1 MEKFLPVLRMCPLF
15 AQVAD
20 GDIPGMLGCLG
31 AVVREIRKGQYVLAE
46 GEPAIYVGILLEGS
60 AYVEK
65 QDFYGNRS
73 IVSRVARGDLFGES
87 FACAG
92 VAEMPVSVVAN
103 EDGKVMLIPCQR
115 ITVGCA
121 NACAHHSQMI
131 YNLLQIV
138 AVKNLEF
145 HQKLEIT
152 ANRTTREKLM
162 AYLQLQ
168 AKQQGSDTFTIPYD
182 RQGLADYLGVE
193 RSAMSAELSK
203 LRKDGV
209 IDFSRSKF
217 ILLK

>member
-1 MEKFLPVLRMCPLF
+1 MEKFLPVLKNCALF
-15 AQVAD
+15 AQID
-20 GDIPGMLGCLG
+20 DRDIPGMLNCLG
-31 AVVREIRKGQYVLAE
+31 AVIKTVKKNQYIMTE
-46 GEPAIYVGILLEGS
+46 GEPAFYVGILLAGS
-60 AYVEK
+60 AHVVK
-65 QDFYGNRS
+65 QDFYGNRT
-73 IVSRVARGDLFGES
+73 IVASVEPGALFAES

-92 VAEMPVSVVAN
+92 VAAMPVSVVAG
-103 EDGKVMLIPCQR
+103 EDSTVMLIPCQR

-152 ANRTTREKLM
+152 ANRTTREKLL

-168 AKQQGSDTFTIPYD
+168 AKEKGSNVFTIPYD

-193 RSAMSAELSK
+193 RSAMSAELGK
-203 LRKDGV
+203 LRADGV
-209 IDFSRSKF
+209 IDFSKSRF
-217 ILLK
+217 TLL

>member
-1 MEKFLPVLRMCPLF
+1 MEKYLPVLRNCALF
-15 AQVAD
+15 AQMD
-20 GDIPGMLGCLG
+20 DRDIPGMLNCLN
-31 AVVREIRKGQYVLAE
+31 AVVKTVKKNQYIMEE
-46 GEPAIYVGILLEGS
+46 GEPAFYVGILLTGS
-60 AYVEK
+60 VHVVK

-73 IVSRVARGDLFGES
+73 IVASVEPGDLFAES

-92 VAEMPVSVVAN
+92 VPAIPVSVVAD
-103 EDGKVMLIPCQR
+103 EDSTVMLIPCQR

-152 ANRTTREKLM
+152 ANRTTREKLL

-168 AKQQGSDTFTIPYD
+168 AKAKGSNAFTIPYD

-193 RSAMSAELSK
+193 RSAMSAELGK
-203 LRKDGV
+203 LRRDGV
-209 IDFSRSKF
+209 IDFSKSRF
-217 ILLK
+217 TLL

>member
-1 MEKFLPVLRMCPLF
+1 MEKFLPVLRKCPLF
-15 AQVAD
+15 TQMDD
-20 GDIPGMLGCLG
+20 GDIPGMLGCLD
-31 AVVREIRKGQYVLAE
+31 AVVREINKGQYILAE
-46 GEPAIYVGILLEGS
+46 GEPALFVGILLAGS
-60 AYVEK
+60 AHVVK

-73 IVSRVARGDLFGES
+73 IVSSVVPGDLFAES

-92 VAEMPVSVVAN
+92 VAEMPVSVVAH
-103 EDGKVMLIPCQR
+103 EESKVMLIPCQR

-121 NACAHHSQMI
+121 NACTHHSRMI

-168 AKQQGSDTFTIPYD
+168 AKIHGDNTFTIPYD

-193 RSAMSAELSK
+193 RSAMSAELGK
-203 LRKDGV
+203 LRRDGV
-209 IDFSRSKF
+209 IDFSKSKF
-217 ILLK
+217 TLL

>member
-1 MEKFLPVLRMCPLF
+1 MEKFLPILRKCPLF
-15 AQVAD
+15 AKVDD
-20 GDIPGMLGCLG
+20 GDIPGMLGCLT
-31 AVVREIRKGQYVLAE
+31 AVIKEVKKNQFIFSE
-46 GEPAIYVGILLEGS
+46 GEPAVYVGILLDGS
-60 AYVEK
+60 AHVEK

-73 IVSRVARGDLFGES
+73 IVSSVAPGDLFAES

-92 VAEMPVSVVAN
+92 VTEMPVSVVAV
-103 EDGKVMLIPCQR
+103 EDSKVMLIPCQR

-145 HQKLEIT
+145 HRKLEIT
-152 ANRTTREKLM
+152 ANRTTREKLL

-168 AKQQGSDTFTIPYD
+168 AKEKGSSTFSIPYD

-193 RSAMSAELSK
+193 RSAMSAELGK
-203 LRKDGV
+203 LRRDGV

-217 ILLK
+217 TLL

>member
-1 MEKFLPVLRMCPLF
+1 MEKFLPILRNCPLF
-15 AQVAD
+15 AKVDD
-20 GDIPGMLGCLG
+20 GDIPGMLCCLT
-31 AVVREIRKGQYVLAE
+31 AVVNEVKKNQFIFTE
-46 GEPAIYVGILLEGS
+46 GEPAECIGILLEGG
-60 AYVEK
+60 AHVEK
-65 QDFYGNRS
+65 QDYYGNRS
-73 IVSRVARGDLFGES
+73 IVSSVAPGDLFAES

-92 VAEMPVSVVAN
+92 VTEMPVSVVAN
-103 EDGKVMLIPCQR
+103 EDSKVMLIPCQR

-138 AVKNLEF
+138 ATKNLEF

-168 AKQQGSDTFTIPYD
+168 GKMKGSNTFTIPYD
-182 RQGLADYLGVE
+182 RQALADYLGVE
-193 RSAMSAELSK
+193 RSAMSAELGK
-203 LRKDGV
+203 LRADGV

-217 ILLK
+217 TLL